1 MSRRSEQAQILVT
14 ASASSGYAA
23 RTRAN
28 AQRYDVT
35 VAFAID
41 YGSAGEKLT
50 RSAAGDRWVG
60 VPMTQQPVEAARNLF
75 RVLRQRQAETL
86 NVAGHGLSTLARFG
100 WSQDEVDH
108 WVFEVLRTV
117 HPHWALKKLGS
128 GGQTGVDIAGAAAGH
143 ALGLDV
149 ELHMP
154 RGFVQRL
161 ADGRDIVRSPDQIE
175 DEVRRR
181 AAAMLKAP
189 R

>member
-1 MSRRSEQAQILVT
+1 MSPRSEAAQILVT

-50 RSAAGDRWVG
+50 RSAAGERWVG
-60 VPMTQQPVEAARNLF
+60 VPMTLPPVEAARNLF
-75 RVLRQRQAETL
+75 RFLRQRQAETI
-86 NVAGHGLSTLARFG
+86 NVAGHGLSTLGRFG
-100 WSQDEVDH
+100 WSQDQVDL

-117 HPHWALKKLGS
+117 QPHWALKKLGS

-143 ALGLDV
+143 ALGIDV

-154 RGFVQRL
+154 RGLVQRL

-175 DEVRRR
+175 DEVRQR

-189 R
+189 G